1 MATLTL
7 NQLRAQTQDPI
18 GIKAI
23 DTLIQTD
30 QLVAAL
36 PWKEFMGNVFSYS
49 RKIANPSPSWTA
61 RGGTITADAS
71 YKEVKVF
78 GPLAYLQVQQSI
90 DRGNASDAGGL
101 PDVKGRLVEAAFEA
115 MSQSMGTKA
124 LTGDTNLTGTI
135 TGNATLTASNCASI
149 TDVGPNTM
157 TNRGDG
163 LIKFVT
169 ATNTFYYR
177 APGDL
182 DYGDGVVLAAP
193 GSGTAAVKVYSY
205 NVDQWVEVTRGVGA
219 IASDCRGMIVFSG
232 GTSEFD
238 GIFALLKGTS
248 RVIYPYAES
257 GGNGSTLALRDL
269 DRLLVS
275 VQGPNAKKALVMG
288 SRTITAFSSLM
299 RAAGGATMTEYQGVQ
314 VLSYNGVPVL
324 RSDFMPITRSRGSS
338 SACSAVV
345 CATFG
350 EGEGLCG
357 AYRVDPDVPVN
368 AALLADGPLGIR
380 ALDLGIAR
388 DANSVDVRA
397 EANVALLQ
405 PNTAKIAVLDGVTD

>member
-7 NQLRAQTQDPI
+7 NQLRAQTPDPV
-18 GIKAI
+18 GLKAI

-36 PWKEFMGNVFSYS
+36 PWMQLQGNVFSYS
-49 RKIANPSPSWTA
+49 RKIANPTASWTA
-61 RGGTITADAS
+61 RGGTITADAG
-71 YKEVKVF
+71 YKDVKVF
-78 GPLAYLQVQQSI
+78 GPLAYVQVQQSV
-90 DRGNASDAGGL
+90 DRGNAADSGGL
-101 PDVKGRLVEAAFEA
+101 ADTKGRLVEAAFES
-115 MSQSMGTKA
+115 MSQAIGMKA

-135 TGNATLTASNCASI
+135 TGNAALTASNCASI
-149 TDVGPNTM
+149 TNVGPNTI
-157 TNRGDG
+157 TSRGDG
-163 LIKFVT
+163 QLKFVT
-169 ATNTFYYR
+169 ATNTWYYR

-193 GSGTAAVKVYSY
+193 GSSTAAVKVYSY
-205 NVDQWVEVTRGVGA
+205 NVDQWVEVTRGVGS
-219 IASDCRGMIVFSG
+219 IATDCRGNIVFSG

-238 GIFALLKGTS
+238 GIFALLAGTS
-248 RVIYPYAES
+248 RVLYPYAES

-275 VQGPNAKKALVMG
+275 VQGPNSKKALVLG

-299 RAAGGATMTEYQGVQ
+299 RAAGGATMMEYQGIQTV
-314 VLSYNGVPVL
+314 SYNGVPVL
-324 RSDFMPITRSRGSS
+324 RSDFMPITRTRGSTTT
-338 SACSAVV
+338 CSAVV

-357 AYRVDPDVPVN
+357 AYRIDADVPVN
-368 AALLADGPLGIR
+368 AALIADGPLGIR

-388 DANSVDVRA
+388 DTNSVDVRA
-397 EANVALLQ
+397 EANLALLQ